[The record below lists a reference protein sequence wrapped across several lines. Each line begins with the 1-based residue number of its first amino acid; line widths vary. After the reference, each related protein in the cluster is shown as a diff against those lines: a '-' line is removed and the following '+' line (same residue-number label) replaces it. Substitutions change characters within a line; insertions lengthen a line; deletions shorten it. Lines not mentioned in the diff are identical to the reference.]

1 MKFRIWSAL
10 IAIYIIWGSTYLA
23 IRFAVDTIPPFLMA
37 ATRFLVPGTLLYI
50 WRRMAGDPIPTRR
63 EWRAAL
69 IIGLFL
75 MLGGNG
81 GVTWAEQYVP
91 SGLAAL
97 IVGSAPLWMV
107 LLDAIRPGG
116 KHPRSLTVIGV
127 LLGFAGISLLIGPT
141 LMTGNSGKLFP
152 LGVAALLLAAF
163 LWSIGS
169 LYGRSA
175 LLPASPLLSLGMQ
188 MLAGGAGL
196 LLTGAL
202 SGDFYRLNLSLISL
216 RSLLSL
222 SYLIIFGSLIGFG
235 AYTWLLRNAPTP
247 LVATYAYINPLIA
260 ILLGYFLAEESL
272 NIRILTAALIIISS
286 VALINTAH
294 IKTPKAPRMVE
305 ASVKNG
311 S

>member
-1 MKFRIWSAL
+1 
-10 IAIYIIWGSTYLA
+10 
-23 IRFAVDTIPPFLMA
+23 
-37 ATRFLVPGTLLYI
+37 
-50 WRRMAGDPIPTRR
+50 
-63 EWRAAL
+63 
-69 IIGLFL
+69 
-75 MLGGNG
+75 
-81 GVTWAEQYVP
+81 
-91 SGLAAL
+91 
-97 IVGSAPLWMV
+97 
-107 LLDAIRPGG
+107 
-116 KHPRSLTVIGV
+116 
-127 LLGFAGISLLIGPT
+127 
-141 LMTGNSGKLFP
+141 
-152 LGVAALLLAAF
+152 
-163 LWSIGS
+163 
-169 LYGRSA
+169 
-175 LLPASPLLSLGMQ
+175 

-272 NIRILTAALIIISS
+272 NIRILTAAFIIISS
-286 VALINTAH
+286 VALINTSH
-294 IKTPKAPRMVE
+294 IKTPKAPRMIE

>member
-75 MLGGNG
+75 LLGGNG

-141 LMTGNSGKLFP
+141 LMAGNSGKLFP

-175 LLPASPLLSLGMQ
+175 PLPASPLLSLGMQ

-202 SGDFYRLNLSLISL
+202 SGDFYRLNLSLVSL

-272 NIRILTAALIIISS
+272 NIRILSAALIIISS

-294 IKTPKAPRMVE
+294 IKTPKASRMVE